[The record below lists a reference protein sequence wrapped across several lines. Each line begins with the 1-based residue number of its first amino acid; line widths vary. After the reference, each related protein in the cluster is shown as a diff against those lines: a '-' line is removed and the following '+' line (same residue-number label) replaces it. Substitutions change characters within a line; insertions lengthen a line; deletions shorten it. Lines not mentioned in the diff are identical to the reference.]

1 MTEDEQLWLDAPAER
16 PALVAGEAHVWRAR
30 LECDKATLAELS
42 KLLSADELERA
53 RRFHFPKDCNHYVA
67 ARGALR
73 DILSRYVGVEPA
85 RLRFSYD
92 QYGKPSLQGEPNDAP
107 LRSVGDAP
115 LRFNVSH
122 SQGVALYALTRG
134 REVGVDIEFVRED
147 FAGFDIAERFFST
160 REVSA
165 LRALPAEARTAAFF
179 DCWTRK
185 EAYIK
190 ARGEGLSHP
199 LHSFAVSLAPGERAA
214 LLWTEGDSQEAARWS
229 LIELFPGESYRAA
242 LAVEGEMPTLRCW
255 RWSALLL

>member
-1 MTEDEQLWLDAPAER
+1 MSDD
-16 PALVAGEAHVWRAR
+16 
-30 LECDKATLAELS
+30 
-42 KLLSADELERA
+42 
-53 RRFHFPKDCNHYVA
+53 
-67 ARGALR
+67 
-73 DILSRYVGVEPA
+73 
-85 RLRFSYD
+85 
-92 QYGKPSLQGEPNDAP
+92 P
-107 LRSVGDAP
+107 LRAVDDTL

-147 FAGFDIAERFFST
+147 FARFDIAERFFST

-165 LRALPAEARTAAFF
+165 LRALPTEQHTAAFF

-199 LHSFAVSLAPGERAA
+199 LHSFAVSLAPGETAA
-214 LLWTEGDSQEAARWS
+214 LLWTDTDPQEAARWS
-229 LIELFPGESYRAA
+229 LVGLFPGESYRAA

-255 RWSALLL
+255 RWSASSL